1 MFRLIKL
8 PFFILFLALSASM
21 TVLFAQ
27 NNANPA
33 LPGFDSEGSDAKAIE
48 IADKVMAAMGGR
60 ENWDN
65 TRYVTWKFFGR
76 RLHVWDKWTGNIRFE
91 NGDMVVLMNLNSKEG
106 RAWESGEEITDP
118 DSLKKALYNTESA
131 WINDSYWVFM
141 PYKLKDTGVTLKYI
155 GEGKTQNGTAADIL
169 QLTFKEVGRTPQNR
183 YLVYVSKESGLVE
196 QFDYFS
202 KAEDSEPRFQS
213 PWLNW
218 QKYGNIMLSDV
229 RGSRKH
235 TDLAVFD
242 RLPAAVFESPAAV
255 DMMDLAQSANK

>member
-106 RAWESGEEITDP
+106 RAWESGEEITREEKPSD
-118 DSLKKALYNTESA
+118 D
-131 WINDSYWVFM
+131 D
-141 PYKLKDTGVTLKYI
+141 
-155 GEGKTQNGTAADIL
+155 
-169 QLTFKEVGRTPQNR
+169 
-183 YLVYVSKESGLVE
+183 
-196 QFDYFS
+196 
-202 KAEDSEPRFQS
+202 ED
-213 PWLNW
+213 
-218 QKYGNIMLSDV
+218 D
-229 RGSRKH
+229 
-235 TDLAVFD
+235 DD
-242 RLPAAVFESPAAV
+242 
-255 DMMDLAQSANK
+255 